1 MNNKILYQMIF
12 KRKSFH
18 LFRCETFPITEEE
31 INDIYNFFTSI
42 TPLVENIKTEI
53 KIIKAEDSG
62 CRVGNQYTI
71 MFYSENKDNYL
82 TNIGYLGEILDLYLV
97 SQNIGTLWYGLGK
110 TNEKTYH
117 NLEFVIMMG
126 ISKVHPDSFRKDM
139 FKAIRKPLEQIWIND
154 YLPISNIV
162 RFALALSI
170 ISPGQ

>member
-110 TNEKTYH
+110 TNEKHT
-117 NLEFVIMMG
+117 
-126 ISKVHPDSFRKDM
+126 
-139 FKAIRKPLEQIWIND
+139 
-154 YLPISNIV
+154 
-162 RFALALSI
+162 I
-170 ISPGQ
+170 I